1 VRNELLSGS
10 MTAIGPGVALL
21 RADPDYV
28 ARAHAAGK
36 QVHVWTANTP
46 ADMDFLIGLEVDA
59 VITDHPDELLRR
71 LGRAP
76 AA

>member
-1 VRNELLSGS
+1 
-10 MTAIGPGVALL
+10 
-21 RADPDYV
+21 
-28 ARAHAAGK
+28 
-36 QVHVWTANTP
+36 
-46 ADMDFLIGLEVDA
+46 MDFLIGLEVDA